1 MTQGGGVAAPVGAQI
16 FGEVLPYLEVV
27 KDGEIEEENTTLI
40 EMPNVV
46 GMSIKEASKILK
58 ENNLEAKI
66 EEQEGLDKEN
76 TPVKKQTPSAGI
88 AVKSG
93 SNVYLEY

>member
-1 MTQGGGVAAPVGAQI
+1 M
-16 FGEVLPYLEVV
+16 LPYLEVV
-27 KDGEIEEENTTLI
+27 KDGEIEEETPLI
-40 EMPNVV
+40 EIPNVV

-66 EEQEGLDKEN
+66 EDEEGLDKEN
-76 TPVKKQTPSAGI
+76 ITINKQTPSAGI
-88 AVKSG
+88 AVKNG